1 MGFENFAEGIK
12 LLVSFDTF
20 EKPPAEYKEVSRFSA
35 VQGEMVK
42 KTVQKTKFSQL
53 NNKRFYFPDGIVF
66 LPFSQKN
73 LKQIDEFKSEKSQ
86 KIEKCFWEEKEV
98 LFNKEKDSLKNT
110 PRLYLYHQVLMS
122 TPKIFNI
129 NQKNDFIQQN
139 KTLLK
144 RNTRDIILSGEWM
157 E

>member
-20 EKPPAEYKEVSRFSA
+20 EKPPAEYKEVSRFSV

-73 LKQIDEFKSEKSQ
+73 LKQIDEFKSEKS
-86 KIEKCFWEEKEV
+86 
-98 LFNKEKDSLKNT
+98 
-110 PRLYLYHQVLMS
+110 
-122 TPKIFNI
+122 
-129 NQKNDFIQQN
+129 
-139 KTLLK
+139 
-144 RNTRDIILSGEWM
+144 
-157 E
+157 